1 MRRMPT
7 AQDFEELEQKLEA
20 LKELCIHMVH
30 VENIQEIGDE
40 KLEALRA
47 GDIVIKH
54 TEGMEHAY
62 RVTYKEE
69 HVGICIS
76 YYDASCIETVSYD
89 YVEGHWVYNSTD
101 ITVIGED
108 SGE

>member
-7 AQDFEELEQKLEA
+7 EKDFVRL
-20 LKELCIHMVH
+20 VH
-30 VENIQEIGDE
+30 VNKINEIDNEILEN
-40 KLEALRA
+40 LRA

-54 TEGMEHAY
+54 TGNQEHAY

-69 HVGICIS
+69 HQGICIS
-76 YYDASCIETVSYD
+76 YYDASRVETVSYD

-101 ITVIGED
+101 VTVIGE
-108 SGE
+108 

>member
-7 AQDFEELEQKLEA
+7 AQDFEELEQ
-20 LKELCIHMVH
+20 LCVHMVH

-40 KLEALRA
+40 KLELLRA

-54 TEGMEHAY
+54 TGNQEHAY

-69 HVGICIS
+69 HQGICIS
-76 YYDASCIETVSYD
+76 YYDTSCVETVSYD

-101 ITVIGED
+101 VTVIGE
-108 SGE
+108 

>member
-7 AQDFEELEQKLEA
+7 EKDFVRL
-20 LKELCIHMVH
+20 VH
-30 VENIQEIGDE
+30 VNKINEIDNEILEN
-40 KLEALRA
+40 LRA

-54 TEGMEHAY
+54 TDNQEHAY

-69 HVGICIS
+69 HKGICIS
-76 YYDASCIETVSYD
+76 YYDASCVETVSYD

-101 ITVIGED
+101 VTTFG
-108 SGE
+108 GN